1 MTTRTDV
8 LRILLQASGDGQVKA
23 ALAQVGDAADA
34 TASRFTRIGTIAGA
48 ALGVGVVGA
57 FAAVLRATA
66 ESEKVTAQ
74 LEARL
79 RSTKQAAGL
88 SKDALLD
95 MAGGLQAVTAFDDE
109 AIVSAEN
116 LLLTFTRIHKDV
128 FPQALEAVLDMSTAF
143 DQDLKT
149 SAIQLGKALND
160 PIQGI
165 AALSRVG
172 VQFTQQQQDT
182 IKYLAE
188 TGQVAE
194 AQKVIL
200 KELNTEMG
208 GSARAAADTLSGS
221 LHQLAGVA
229 GNLLEGDSGDAG
241 LRGLVSSIHDLTAT
255 LNDPSV
261 KQGFQVVVSGMLDL
275 VNYSAQAIAA
285 FGGFAHAVTQ
295 SFKDDTQKDYDA
307 LLAKRGELQ
316 HQLDYI
322 NKFASN
328 PDDNES
334 AKRLQGQ
341 IKAIDDLIARRRLLA
356 SIKPEDV
363 IMPPKGYTELPTL
376 TVTGDSA
383 KAKAD
388 YQAEVQAARE
398 RMAAL
403 SDLQGAIERV
413 GEAATNTGNPAL
425 DAYAEALRNVAAAG
439 AKAIATGAD
448 TAQVQADVARGV
460 DLATQAYQHQLAA
473 QAMLADDKLTEIL
486 NRQAAQLGGP
496 SVQAAMD
503 YAAALLEI
511 QKVEE
516 QLAAGGKLTTEE
528 AQKIAVAR
536 ENALK
541 KYQQDLQKAG
551 NENSEFWRR
560 SAEGIQQ
567 ALADGLFDFSKK
579 GLKGLEQNF
588 KDTLNRILAEIVAAD
603 LGKRLFGD
611 IDKTGKMGGWLGAI
625 FDAIGSKGS
634 SNTSS
639 MSGNGS
645 GGWAG
650 WVQLAASI
658 FGGGHA
664 DGGGVLP
671 GRFYQV
677 NERGPE
683 LLTMNG
689 RTYLMAGGQ
698 SGAVQPVAGAIG
710 GDGGGR
716 PPVTNV
722 YVYNNSGEK
731 TETQQGTESN
741 GIDKYI
747 KVIIGKA
754 AEDVATG
761 GQLGQTIAG
770 AFGLSRR
777 AGQQRI

>member
-1 MTTRTDV
+1 MATRIDV

-34 TASRFTRIGTIAGA
+34 TAGRFARVGTIAGA

-79 RSTKQAAGL
+79 RSTHQAAGL

-200 KELNTEMG
+200 KELSTEMG

-241 LRGLVSSIHDLTAT
+241 LHGLVGSIHDLTAT
-255 LNDPSV
+255 LNDPAV
-261 KQGFQVVVSGMLDL
+261 KQGFQTIVSGMLS
-275 VNYSAQAIAA
+275 VTNATAKAIGA
-285 FGGFAHAVTQ
+285 FGGFASIA
-295 SFKDDTQKDYDA
+295 TQKFADAYGLSDGNSYDE
-307 LLAKRGELQ
+307 LLAKRADLVDRLNYGMSGKDLFGKWSQ
-316 HQLDYI
+316 SRLDDVQ
-322 NKFASN
+322 S
-328 PDDNES
+328 
-334 AKRLQGQ
+334 Q

-363 IMPPKGYTELPTL
+363 IMPPKGYIELPTL
-376 TVTGDSA
+376 TVTADAA

-388 YQAEVQAARE
+388 YQAELQAARE
-398 RMAAL
+398 RTAAL
-403 SDLQGAIERV
+403 NDLQGAIERV

-588 KDTLNRILAEIVAAD
+588 KGTLNRILAEIVAAD

-611 IDKTGKMGGWLGAI
+611 IDKTGQLGGWLGSLFSA
-625 FDAIGSKGS
+625 
-634 SNTSS
+634 
-639 MSGNGS
+639 
-645 GGWAG
+645 
-650 WVQLAASI
+650 

-698 SGAVQPVAGAIG
+698 SGAVQPIAGAMG
-710 GDGGGR
+710 SDSGSR

-722 YVYNNSGEK
+722 YVYNNTSEK